1 LLDAL
6 GHLPVPFVVLNDEG
20 RIVLSTAPRW
30 LVGALV
36 PAGGLS
42 AGPSAEVP
50 GTPWRVV
57 LVQEESVLRP

>member
-1 LLDAL
+1 LEVL
-6 GHLPVPFVVLNDEG
+6 GHPPVPFVVLNDEE

-36 PAGGLS
+36 PAGGVS
-42 AGPSAEVP
+42 AGPVAEVP
-50 GTPWRVV
+50 GTPWRVQ